1 MILDSIKTSPYE
13 LTFKRQY
20 SNSKTSISYRRGF
33 IISLSSNGING
44 YGDCCPLDQFS
55 EESYEQSGYGLE
67 GFKFSINKIKEID
80 FEELMHLAEAHGES
94 QPSVQFAIEVAIYDL
109 YSKLEGSPLNKF
121 INNNS
126 DPSVKVNYYQESK
139 VEPFKN
145 MVIKLKIISDNLFDN
160 INKIDR
166 VLEQFNGMA
175 KLRLDFNESMD
186 LTKAIRF
193 CKMIEG
199 KPIDYIE
206 QPLSK
211 NNFEDMH
218 ELTLHTDIPIAAD
231 EMVTDIDSLNKILD
245 HQCADVFILKPMLIG
260 GIDNCREMIKTILS
274 ESKRYNISSLLES
287 NIGRLSYLHLASAF
301 NASEESG
308 IATNIFFNN
317 DICKFPTPINGIVK
331 LNNNSGIGVNEI
343 NL

>member
-1 MILDSIKTSPYE
+1 MILDSIKISPYE
-13 LTFKRQY
+13 LTFNKKY
-20 SNSKTSISYRRGF
+20 SNSKFSIFSRQGWIISIS
-33 IISLSSNGING
+33 SSGMCG

-67 GFKFSINKIKEID
+67 GFKLSIDKVEEID

-94 QPSVQFAIEVAIYDL
+94 QPSVQFAIESAIHDL
-109 YSKLEGSPLNKF
+109 CSKLEGIPLNRFLNKD
-121 INNNS
+121 S
-126 DPSVKVNYYQESK
+126 KTSVKINYYQESQ

-145 MVIKLKIISDNLFDN
+145 MIIKLKMMGDNLFKD
-160 INKIDR
+160 IETVDR
-166 VLEQFNGMA
+166 VLDQFQGMA
-175 KLRLDFNESMD
+175 KLRLDFNGSMD

-193 CKMIEG
+193 CKMLEG
-199 KPIDYIE
+199 KSIDYIE

-211 NNFEDMH
+211 NNFEDMY

-231 EMVTDIDSLNKILD
+231 EMLTDLDSLNKVLD
-245 HQCADVFILKPMLIG
+245 YQCADVFILKPMLIG
-260 GIDNCREMIKTILS
+260 GIMRCREIIKIINL

-287 NIGRLSYLHLASAF
+287 NIGRLSYLHLASAC
-301 NASEESG
+301 NLLEESG

-317 DICKFPTPINGIVK
+317 DICDFPEPINGIIK
-331 LNNNSGIGVNEI
+331 ISNNSGAGINEI

>member
-13 LTFKRQY
+13 LTFKKQY
-20 SNSKTSISYRRGF
+20 SNSKFSISYRQGF

-55 EESYEQSGYGLE
+55 EESYEQSCYGLE
-67 GFKFSINKIKEID
+67 GFKLSIDKTKEID

-94 QPSVQFAIEVAIYDL
+94 QPSVQFAIEFAIFDL
-109 YSKLEGSPLNKF
+109 CSKLEKISLNKF

-126 DPSVKVNYYQESK
+126 DPFVKINYYQESQ
-139 VEPFKN
+139 VEPFKD
-145 MVIKLKIISDNLFDN
+145 MVVKLKIVSSNLFDE
-160 INKIDR
+160 IERVDR
-166 VLEQFNGMA
+166 VLDQFKGMA
-175 KLRLDFNESMD
+175 KLRLDFNGSMD

-193 CKMIEG
+193 CKMLDG
-199 KPIDYIE
+199 KSIDYLE

-211 NNFEDMH
+211 NSFEDMH

-231 EMVTDIDSLNKILD
+231 EMITDIISLNKVLD
-245 HQCADVFILKPMLIG
+245 YQCADVFILKPMLIG
-260 GIDNCREMIKTILS
+260 GINRCREMIKIITS

-301 NASEESG
+301 NISEESG

-317 DICKFPTPINGIVK
+317 DICDFPTPVYGIIK
-331 LNNNSGIGVNEI
+331 LDNDSGIGINEI